1 MRSPQMNAGT
11 RSAIIKI
18 FLVVVLVGVLMLLL
32 WGLTGQFVYLFARVN
47 PDEVG
52 IKLRG
57 GQIAD
62 VVPPGVYSDVG
73 LFVDLLKYNTQAYQF
88 SAADPEVITQDNQR
102 IGVTVSGS
110 VLRPTLTRAT
120 RDELISYWVQ
130 YRSVYTSDQA
140 LQKVAEDLSF
150 QSMKVCVGDRPFN
163 ESILGTNRDELRN
176 CIDDELNKLMVPY
189 GLAVANVTVPNVT
202 LSEEVKGLLDAITK
216 SRLETEKARQD
227 KLKAEAEGTARQAQ
241 QEAEIRVQQAAAQET
256 ARQQATLAKL
266 EVERLNAEKARI
278 EASKAND
285 LLAAQKDLEINTALA
300 DAALERARA
309 DLANEFAKATLYSSN
324 ANYLYYQLALA
335 NASALTKNDKLIF
348 LQPGM
353 FPNLVFGGQ
362 PLPTFSVN
370 GNPITSTETISGTL
384 FTFPAAT
391 P

>member
-1 MRSPQMNAGT
+1 MKWPRINFDVRS
-11 RSAIIKI
+11 SLIKI
-18 FLVVVLVGVLMLLL
+18 ILALVLVGILMLFL
-32 WGLTGQFVYLFARVN
+32 WGLTGQFVYLFERVN

-57 GQIAD
+57 GQIAG

-73 LFVDLLKYNTQAYQF
+73 LFVDLQKYNTQAYQF

-110 VLRPTLTRAT
+110 VLRPTLTSAT
-120 RDELISYWVQ
+120 VDELISYWVQ
-130 YRSVYTSDQA
+130 YRSVYTSDTA

-163 ESILGTNRDELRN
+163 DSILGTNRDELRN
-176 CIDDELNKLMVPY
+176 CIDDELNKLMEPY

-266 EVERLNAEKARI
+266 EVERLKAEKERI

-285 LLAAQKDLEINTALA
+285 LLSAQKDLEINKALA
-300 DAALERARA
+300 NAALERARA
-309 DLANEFAKATLYSSN
+309 DLANEFAKAALYSSN
-324 ANYLYYQLALA
+324 TNYLYYQLALA

-362 PLPTFSVN
+362 PLPTIPIS
-370 GNPITSTETISGTL
+370 GNPITSTEALSGTF
-384 FTFPAAT
+384 FTLPTAT

>member
-1 MRSPQMNAGT
+1 MKTPQGFNARSVLKVFLFLALAG
-11 RSAIIKI
+11 ILFI
-18 FLVVVLVGVLMLLL
+18 VL
-32 WGLTGQFVYLFARVN
+32 WGLTGQFMYLFSRVN

-57 GQIAD
+57 GQIAE

-73 LFVDLLKYNTQAYQF
+73 LYVDLQKYNTQAYQF

-110 VLRPTLTRAT
+110 VLRPTLTSAT
-120 RDELISYWVQ
+120 MAEIISYWVQ
-130 YRSVYTSDQA
+130 YRPVYTTDSA

-163 ESILGTNRDELRN
+163 ESILGTNRDQLRN
-176 CIDDELNKLMVPY
+176 CIDDELNKLMEPY

-266 EVERLNAEKARI
+266 EVERLNAEKGRI

-285 LLAAQKDLEINTALA
+285 LLAAQRDLQINTALA

-309 DLANEFAKATLYSSN
+309 DLAGEFAKATLYSSN
-324 ANYLYYQLALA
+324 SNYLYYQLALA
-335 NASALTKNDKLIF
+335 NASALAKNDKLIF

-370 GNPITSTETISGTL
+370 GSPITSTETISGTL
-384 FTFPAAT
+384 FTLPATT